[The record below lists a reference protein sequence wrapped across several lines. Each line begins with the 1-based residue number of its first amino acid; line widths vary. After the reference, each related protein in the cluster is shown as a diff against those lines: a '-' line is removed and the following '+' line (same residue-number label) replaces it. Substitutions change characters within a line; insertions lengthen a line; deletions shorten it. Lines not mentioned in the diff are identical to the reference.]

1 MNWRYGRFAALGV
14 DDLYDAL
21 ALRSQVFVVEQNC
34 VFLDADGADRA
45 SGHLRGRDEAG
56 VLHAYLRVVD
66 PGVKFAEPSIGRV
79 ITSEA
84 ARGTGLGHQLV
95 AEGVA
100 RCTAAWPGLPIRIGA
115 QSRLESFYACHGF
128 VREGDDY
135 IEDGIP
141 HCEMVRPAVL
151 IPIPIAIAI
160 AIPMPMP
167 MPVPIR

>member
-1 MNWRYGRFAALGV
+1 MNWWYGRFAEISV

-45 SGHLRGRDEAG
+45 SGHLLGRDDAG
-56 VLHAYLRVVD
+56 ALQGYLRIVD

-84 ARGTGLGHQLV
+84 TRGTGLGHRLI

-100 RCTAAWPGLPIRIGA
+100 RCTASWPGQPIRIGA
-115 QSRLESFYACHGF
+115 QSRLQSFYARHGF

-141 HCEMVRPAVL
+141 HCEMLRRTP
-151 IPIPIAIAI
+151 
-160 AIPMPMP
+160 
-167 MPVPIR
+167 

>member
-1 MNWRYGRFAALGV
+1 MNWAYRRFCELGV

-45 SGHLRGRDEAG
+45 SGHLLGRDAAG
-56 VLHAYLRVVD
+56 VLHAYLRIVD
-66 PGVKFAEPSIGRV
+66 PGVKFTEPSIGRV

-84 ARGTGLGHQLV
+84 SRGTGLGHQLV
-95 AEGVA
+95 AEGIQH
-100 RCTAAWPGLPIRIGA
+100 CSAAWPGQPIRIGA
-115 QSRLESFYACHGF
+115 QARLEGFYARHGF

-141 HCEMVRPAVL
+141 HCEMVRPAPAL
-151 IPIPIAIAI
+151 A
-160 AIPMPMP
+160 
-167 MPVPIR
+167 

>member
-45 SGHLRGRDEAG
+45 SGHLLGRDEAG

-66 PGVKFAEPSIGRV
+66 PGVKFVDPSIGRV
-79 ITSEA
+79 ITAEA

-151 IPIPIAIAI
+151 IPIPIAI
-160 AIPMPMP
+160 PMPMP
-167 MPVPIR
+167 MPMPIPVPIR